1 MVQQNIKGKQKALE
15 QMKKNINVLEESI
28 PLALCGECAFS
39 AEELQEQIRKN
50 KEKKTALEEEI
61 EKMERDLATRYSEAA
76 EVDKFVLQIPEWKEA
91 FKSGSV
97 DEKRVI
103 VNRLIERI
111 DVWEG
116 KIRIN
121 VRVNLKEFLSRKSS
135 YEPTIL

>member
-1 MVQQNIKGKQKALE
+1 M
-15 QMKKNINVLEESI
+15 
-28 PLALCGECAFS
+28 
-39 AEELQEQIRKN
+39 
-50 KEKKTALEEEI
+50 
-61 EKMERDLATRYSEAA
+61 
-76 EVDKFVLQIPEWKEA
+76 
-91 FKSGSV
+91 